1 MVRVVAHQCAALTCG
16 AVCRRV
22 DTVDSFKLPIVDVRL
37 GANEAPGDAVRL
49 RRSSS
54 GTKVEDP

>member
-1 MVRVVAHQCAALTCG
+1 MAFTCG

-22 DTVDSFKLPIVDVRL
+22 DIVGSFKLPSVDVRL
-37 GANEAPGDAVRL
+37 SANEAPGDSVRL

-54 GTKVEDP
+54 SNKWENP